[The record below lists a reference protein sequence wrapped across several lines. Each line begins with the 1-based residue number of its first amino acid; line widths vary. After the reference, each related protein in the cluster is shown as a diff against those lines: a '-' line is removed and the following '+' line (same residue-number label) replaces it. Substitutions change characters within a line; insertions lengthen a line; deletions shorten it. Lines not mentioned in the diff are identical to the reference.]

1 MNTATTTHAMTL
13 ALNAAWDYQLLT
25 FPNPA
30 VGAACISENGS
41 IVSVGAHKIAGGP
54 HAEVYA
60 LRDAY
65 TLLSGDV
72 SIADSDDSHYIHD
85 YLRTHHNGLFH
96 TVSMAVTLEP
106 CSHSG
111 KTPSCALLIRDLRIK
126 SLFISCKDPNPAA
139 AGGAEIVSVSGAE
152 CVFGIMET
160 EGKKLLEPFLKW
172 QSSPFVFFKW
182 AQRLDG
188 TIDNGTISSATSRT
202 HMHALRD
209 KCDLIVIGG
218 NTVRQDKPTLDARLV
233 NGNAPDVLIYSRD
246 EDFDRTIPLFNIPN
260 RQVFIAS
267 DFEQIHNYRLVM
279 IEGGAGMLEASSNIC
294 DWYLGYIAPKIGGG
308 TQTLGTVTEDF
319 EVLHAKIT
327 DNIIL
332 WMKKQQEL
340 L

>member
-1 MNTATTTHAMTL
+1 MKTTALHAMKL
-13 ALNAAWDYQLLT
+13 ALEAAWDYQLLT

-30 VGAACISENGS
+30 VGAVCISEHS
-41 IVSVGAHKIAGGP
+41 LILSVGTHKIAGGP

-65 TLLSGDV
+65 TLLSGESTLVDC
-72 SIADSDDSHYIHD
+72 DDAHIIHD

-111 KTPSCALLIRDLRIK
+111 KTPSCALLIRDLGIK
-126 SLFISCKDPNPAA
+126 ELFIACKDPNPEAA
-139 AGGAEIVSVSGAE
+139 NGANILEDAGIH
-152 CVFGIMET
+152 CTFGVMED
-160 EGKKLLEPFLKW
+160 EGKALLEPFVKW
-172 QSSPFVFFKW
+172 QNNPFVFFKW

-188 TIDNGTISSATSRT
+188 TIDNGIISSEGSRKYV
-202 HMHALRD
+202 HALRD

-218 NTVRQDKPTLDARLV
+218 NTVRQDRPTLDARLV
-233 NGNAPDVLIYSRD
+233 EGKAPDVLIYSHN
-246 EDFDRTIPLFNIPN
+246 EEFDRSIPLFDIPN

-267 DFEQIHNYRLVM
+267 DFERIKEYRLVM
-279 IEGGAGMLEASSNIC
+279 IEGGAGMFSATRDVS
-294 DWYLGYIAPKIGGG
+294 DWYLSYIAPKIGGG
-308 TQTLGTVTEDF
+308 SQTLGSVTEDF

-332 WMKKQQEL
+332 WMKKKQ
-340 L
+340 

>member
-1 MNTATTTHAMTL
+1 MDTDTVHHAMKL
-13 ALNAAWDYQLLT
+13 ALEAAWDYQLLT

-41 IVSVGAHKIAGGP
+41 ILSVGAHKYAGGP

-65 TLLSGDV
+65 TALSGDV
-72 SIADSDDSHYIHD
+72 SIADSDDSHQIHE
-85 YLRTHHNGLFH
+85 YLRTHHNNLFKAL
-96 TVSMAVTLEP
+96 TMAVTLEP

-111 KTPSCALLIRDLRIK
+111 KTPSCALLVRDLGIK
-126 SLFISCKDPNPAA
+126 SLYISCKDPNPIAS
-139 AGGAEIVSVSGAE
+139 GGGEVVSASGTE
-152 CVFGIMET
+152 CVFGIMEA
-160 EGKKLLEPFLKW
+160 EGQKLLEPFLKW
-172 QSSPFVFFKW
+172 QQNPFVFFKW

-209 KCDLIVIGG
+209 KCDLIIIGG
-218 NTVRQDKPTLDARLV
+218 NTVRTDRPTLDARLV
-233 NGNAPDVLIYSRD
+233 DGKAPDVLIYSR
-246 EDFDRTIPLFNIPN
+246 EKEFDQTIPLFNIPN

-267 DFEQIHNYRLVM
+267 DFEPIRHYRLVM
-279 IEGGAGMLEASSNIC
+279 IEGGAGMFEASRDVC
-294 DWYLGYIAPKIGGG
+294 DWYLSYIAPKIGGG
-308 TQTLGTVTEDF
+308 SQTLGTVTEDF

-332 WMKKQQEL
+332 WMKSKK
-340 L
+340 

>member
-1 MNTATTTHAMTL
+1 MNTATVRYAMNL
-13 ALNAAWDYQLLT
+13 ALDAAWDYQLLT

-41 IVSVGAHKIAGGP
+41 IISVGAHKMAGGP

-65 TLLSGDV
+65 TLLSGDT
-72 SIADSDDSHYIHD
+72 SIADSDDSHYIHE
-85 YLRTHHNGLFH
+85 YLRTHHNNLF
-96 TVSMAVTLEP
+96 TTLSMAVTLEP

-111 KTPSCALLIRDLRIK
+111 KTPSCALLVRDLGIK
-126 SLFISCKDPNPAA
+126 SLYISCKDPNPDA
-139 AGGAEIVSVSGAE
+139 AGGAEILRASGME
-152 CVFGIMET
+152 CIFGIMEA
-160 EGKKLLEPFLKW
+160 EGQKLLKPFLKW
-172 QSSPFVFFKW
+172 QNSPFVFFKW

-188 TIDNGTISSATSRT
+188 TIDNGTISSADSRT

-218 NTVRQDKPTLDARLV
+218 NTVRHDRPTLDARLV
-233 NGNAPDVLIYSRD
+233 DGKAPDVLIYSR
-246 EDFDRTIPLFNIPN
+246 EGEFDRTIPLFNIPN

-267 DFEQIHNYRLVM
+267 DFKQIRYYRLVM
-279 IEGGAGMLEASSNIC
+279 IEGGAGMFEASPHVC
-294 DWYLGYIAPKIGGG
+294 DWYLSYIAPKIGGG
-308 TQTLGTVTEDF
+308 SQTLGTIQEDF

-332 WMKKQQEL
+332 WMKKK
-340 L
+340 